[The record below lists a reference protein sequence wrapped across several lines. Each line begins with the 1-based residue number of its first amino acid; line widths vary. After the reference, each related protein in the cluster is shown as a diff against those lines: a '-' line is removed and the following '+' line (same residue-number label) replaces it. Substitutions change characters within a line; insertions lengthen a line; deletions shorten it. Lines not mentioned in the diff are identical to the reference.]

1 MRKLFILL
9 ALLFTFN
16 NVTGQKTKKIDPTL
30 YGYWIN
36 MDSEVLIIQPN
47 NTFTRRNGSEIISQ
61 GKLLVKDGELLVI
74 RTDVETEYSL
84 GFVVREDIFVVA
96 KPDSSQAWVFTR
108 L

>member
-1 MRKLFILL
+1 MRKLFLII
-9 ALLFTFN
+9 ALFFTFN
-16 NVTGQKTKKIDPTL
+16 SLEAQKVQEIDPTL

>member
-1 MRKLFILL
+1 MRKLLL
-9 ALLFTFN
+9 IIALFFSFN
-16 NVTGQKTKKIDPTL
+16 SLEAQKVKEIDPSL

-36 MDSEVLIIQPN
+36 MDNEVLIIQLN

-61 GKLLVKDGELLVI
+61 GKLQIVDGDLLVI
-74 RTDVETEYSL
+74 RTDIEEEYAL

>member
-1 MRKLFILL
+1 MKKLLIILT
-9 ALLFTFN
+9 LLFTFN
-16 NVTGQKTKKIDPTL
+16 SVYSQKIEKIDPSL

-36 MDSEVLIIQPN
+36 MDNEVLIIQPN
-47 NTFTRRNGSEIISQ
+47 NTFTRRNGSETISK
-61 GKLLVKDGELLVI
+61 GKLQVVDGELLVI
-74 RTDVETEYSL
+74 RTDIETEYSL

>member
-1 MRKLFILL
+1 MRKLLLIL
-9 ALLFTFN
+9 ALFFTFN
-16 NVTGQKTKKIDPTL
+16 SLEAQKVEGIDPSL

-36 MDSEVLIIQPN
+36 MDNEVLIIQVN

-61 GKLLVKDGELLVI
+61 GKLQVVDGDLLVI
-74 RTDVETEYSL
+74 RTDIETEYSL
-84 GFVVREDIFVVA
+84 GFVIREDIFVVA